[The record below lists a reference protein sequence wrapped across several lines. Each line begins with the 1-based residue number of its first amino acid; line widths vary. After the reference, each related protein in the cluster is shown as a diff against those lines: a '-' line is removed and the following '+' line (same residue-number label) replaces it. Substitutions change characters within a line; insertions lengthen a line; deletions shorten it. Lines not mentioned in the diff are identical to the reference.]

1 MQPYFTGKVRRESE
15 RQSVK
20 LVNVHF
26 TVTEQPETVVFEYN
40 CHPKHWNSEQCNV
53 FSGFKTFSN
62 VHRLILQAMKLL
74 YL

>member
-26 TVTEQPETVVFEYN
+26 TVTEQLETVVFEYN
-40 CHPKHWNSEQCNV
+40 CHPKH
-53 FSGFKTFSN
+53 
-62 VHRLILQAMKLL
+62 
-74 YL
+74 

>member
-26 TVTEQPETVVFEYN
+26 TATEQPETVVFEYN
-40 CHPKHWNSEQCNV
+40 CHPKH
-53 FSGFKTFSN
+53 
-62 VHRLILQAMKLL
+62 
-74 YL
+74 

>member
-26 TVTEQPETVVFEYN
+26 TVTEQPETVVFAIQNTETVN
-40 CHPKHWNSEQCNV
+40 NV
-53 FSGFKTFSN
+53 TYFQ
-62 VHRLILQAMKLL
+62 VLRLFQMFID
-74 YL
+74 